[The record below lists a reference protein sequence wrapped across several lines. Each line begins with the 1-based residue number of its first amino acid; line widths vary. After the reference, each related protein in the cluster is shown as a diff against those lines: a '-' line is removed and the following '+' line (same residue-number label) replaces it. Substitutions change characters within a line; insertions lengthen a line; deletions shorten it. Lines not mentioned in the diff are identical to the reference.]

1 MTGNLI
7 GETFD
12 QWVFDQIKARQLLYG
27 SGFKNSKLT
36 NDQLLLLQNNNSF
49 LKLASGVNIYKPVS
63 LLTEE
68 EFKESEDF
76 NSLANLEVESD
87 DIGPSLGLTQDIA
100 EQENSEFLKDQNN
113 IRKKNNELQK
123 AAAE

>member
-49 LKLASGVNIYKPVS
+49 LKLASGVNLYTPVS

-68 EFKESEDF
+68 EFKESENF
-76 NSLANLEVESD
+76 
-87 DIGPSLGLTQDIA
+87 
-100 EQENSEFLKDQNN
+100 NN
-113 IRKKNNELQK
+113 IK
-123 AAAE
+123 